1 MTGGR
6 RPANPQ
12 SSRPVTTQV
21 PRPVLEVT
29 NGPLLE
35 LSVNGRQ
42 TRDELR
48 VTRGT
53 PLAIEAAQP
62 GVRPPRPDRLRR
74 LSRRR
79 KPADGTDAVALSYR
93 MAAEGSMWIA
103 VRASG
108 EWDEANNM
116 TVSYSAPI
124 YVVVGNESTWKR
136 AAVPELIAHHRA
148 QLQAP
153 LSAQIDPQQNLETW
167 KIATT
172 LVERWRERGAPTQNF
187 AWRRPTA
194 GRGLLGRFQRSGFG
208 GGRRPAVIGGGRRG
222 R

>member
-1 MTGGR
+1 MAKHDR
-6 RPANPQ
+6 RKTSGQPP

-21 PRPVLEVT
+21 PLPVLDVT

-172 LVERWRERGAPTQNF
+172 LVERWRERGAPTHHHLPN
-187 AWRRPTA
+187 WPEDRIRPLMETF
-194 GRGLLGRFQRSGFG
+194 GNMLIEQRVYREVFG
-208 GGRRPAVIGGGRRG
+208 VI
-222 R
+222 